1 MTENPQPD
9 SPERNDMARISLAI
23 GALGV
28 IAALI
33 PPILYFS
40 FICGPV
46 GLLGAA
52 LGVFALRQI
61 HNGQGRPG
69 DRAIAI
75 AGIVLGALPMLA
87 LLGIFVYYFATG
99 QIDQFA
105 LP

>member
-23 GALGV
+23 GMLGV

-52 LGVFALRQI
+52 LGGLALRQMGS
-61 HNGQGRPG
+61 GQGRTG
-69 DRAIAI
+69 DRLTAV
-75 AGIVLGALPMLA
+75 AGIVLGVLPMLA
-87 LLGIFVYYFATG
+87 LLGIFIYYFATG
-99 QIDQFA
+99 QIDQLA

>member
-1 MTENPQPD
+1 MTKTSQPN

-23 GALGV
+23 GVLGI

-33 PPILYFS
+33 PPFLYFS

-52 LGVFALRQI
+52 LGFFALRQI
-61 HNGQGRPG
+61 NSGQGRPG
-69 DRAIAI
+69 DRGIAM
-75 AGIVLGALPMLA
+75 AGIVLGALPMLT
-87 LLGIFVYYFATG
+87 LLVIFVYYFATG
-99 QIDQFA
+99 QIDQLS

>member
-1 MTENPQPD
+1 MATNTPSP
-9 SPERNDMARISLAI
+9 SPEHNDMARISLVI
-23 GALGV
+23 GILGV

-33 PPILYFS
+33 PPFLYFS

-46 GLLGAA
+46 GLLGAG
-52 LGVFALRQI
+52 LGIFALRQI

-69 DRAIAI
+69 DRVIAL

-87 LLGIFVYYFATG
+87 LLSIFVYYFATG
-99 QIDQFA
+99 QIDQFT